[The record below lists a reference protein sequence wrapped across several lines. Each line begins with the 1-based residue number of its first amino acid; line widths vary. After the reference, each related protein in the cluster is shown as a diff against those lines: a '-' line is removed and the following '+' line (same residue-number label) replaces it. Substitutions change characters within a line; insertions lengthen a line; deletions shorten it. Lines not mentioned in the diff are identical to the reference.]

1 MDFEPRVSACFKCFA
16 GAWTAGD
23 SVCVPLQSGF
33 CAVAETSGTEF
44 SDIDLSQKVRR
55 KPSYM
60 ALCRL
65 VTGLLL
71 YHGRSGL
78 TTMKMANN
86 QSVFWKWNTSLLECD
101 NTCCCTFICIHT
113 RNLLLKKQMCR

>member
-1 MDFEPRVSACFKCFA
+1 MFCWWA
-16 GAWTAGD
+16 AGD
-23 SVCVPLQSGF
+23 SVVCVPLQSGF

-65 VTGLLL
+65 VPCSVPRQEWSEYDEDGQQPVSILEVE
-71 YHGRSGL
+71 HQFI
-78 TTMKMANN
+78 KM
-86 QSVFWKWNTSLLECD
+86 
-101 NTCCCTFICIHT
+101 
-113 RNLLLKKQMCR
+113 